1 MAWYATKRRKALG
14 EQLAALQRACKEKGI
29 SVLIMIDGWESSGR
43 GAVMN
48 DLVRELDAKNYRIST
63 PETCTK
69 STWKNPCASVPNRP
83 FWAGLPAKGEFAVF
97 DRSLYYELLNDLQM
111 DREEEKRRLR
121 RGMETERLFYE
132 DGMILLK
139 FFLDM
144 SEKGQKK
151 AIEALEADPYRQV
164 LVSGFDW
171 EQNKAY
177 GAYRKRFDQI
187 LAETDQPFA
196 PWYVVSG
203 EKHKNASRTVLGI
216 CIEEIEKGIRRLEE
230 DHADEVQTSIQKTL
244 LTADDTERPA
254 RKMENPWQV
263 LEPLDKDMYK
273 KKCKALQKE
282 AGKLAYGLYA
292 KGIPCVLVFE
302 GVDAAGK
309 GGAISRLIRQFDAR
323 DYVINPTS
331 APTDREKE
339 HHYLWRFYNNF
350 PQSGKIAIFDRS
362 WYGRVMVERVEQF
375 ATEGEWRRAY
385 REINE
390 MERELSENGVLVL
403 KFFLMISKEEQKRR
417 FQARQ
422 EEKPYKITEEDWRNR
437 EKWDEYLRAFED
449 MFAQTSTRN
458 APWTILTTDDKRR
471 ARIGVLET
479 FVDAAKRALREHPK
493 AKS

>member
-1 MAWYATKRRKALG
+1 MKPWYATTKRKALG
-14 EQLAALQRACKEKGI
+14 EELATLQRRCEEKGVP
-29 SVLIMIDGWESSGR
+29 VLIMIDGWESSGR

-48 DLVRELDAKNYRIST
+48 DLVRELDAKNYRVST
-63 PETCTK
+63 FGTCEK
-69 STWKNPCASVPNRP
+69 YAVPTQP
-83 FWAGLPAKGEFAVF
+83 FWAGLPAKGEFSVF
-97 DRSLYYELLNDLQM
+97 DRSLYYVLLNDLKM
-111 DREEEKRRLR
+111 DAAKEKLRLR

-132 DGMILLK
+132 DGTILLK

-151 AIEALEADPYRQV
+151 AIQKLEKDPYRKV
-164 LVSGFDW
+164 LVSEFDW
-171 EQNKAY
+171 KQNKAY
-177 GAYRKRFDQI
+177 PAYRKRFDRI

-196 PWYVVSG
+196 PWHIVSG
-203 EKHKNASRTVLGI
+203 EDHKAAARTVLGI
-216 CIEEIEKGIRRLEE
+216 CIEEIKKQLRLFEERAASGEK
-230 DHADEVQTSIQKTL
+230 TSAGENSFLSEQDTKNGT
-244 LTADDTERPA
+244 TAD
-254 RKMENPWQV
+254 PWRM
-263 LEPLDKDMYK
+263 LEPLEKDIYK
-273 KKCKALQKE
+273 KKCKELQKK
-282 AGKLAYGLYA
+282 AGELAYGLYA

-309 GGAISRLIRQFDAR
+309 GGAISRLIREFDAR

-331 APTDREKE
+331 APTDRERE

-350 PQSGKIAIFDRS
+350 PKPGKISIFDRS
-362 WYGRVMVERVEQF
+362 WYGRVMVERVEHF
-375 ATEGEWRRAY
+375 ATEAEWQRAY

-390 MERELSENGVLVL
+390 MERELTENGVLVL